1 MNRTFDS
8 DSDPTMIANHQ
19 FNEIMNQIQNSGLN
33 FQLQISPF
41 GAVISLK
48 KSLVKDKKGSF
59 ILPSSIIS
67 GTSNNKE
74 DFCVPISKNHVLE
87 NKLAA
92 LENKYKSAV
101 DECKAAHKDIEA
113 FKTEINVLKSKEVE
127 LQNETI
133 KPRDCVHGKMNH
145 SGTDQETTKAY
156 EIGDYEV
163 DLNYNV
169 RVSNPFS
176 PLLQLESSSE
186 VSSVCDSHQ
195 TPISRNSPPPFM
207 SPHTPSGNPPSP
219 RTPAGQRGCFE
230 SSHPPSPTPAKSLQA
245 EEARREPV
253 NPVMVFEGKPV
264 STEFA
269 LKKIKEAFEEINNHF
284 RP

>member
-1 MNRTFDS
+1 M
-8 DSDPTMIANHQ
+8 
-19 FNEIMNQIQNSGLN
+19 
-33 FQLQISPF
+33 
-41 GAVISLK
+41 
-48 KSLVKDKKGSF
+48 
-59 ILPSSIIS
+59 
-67 GTSNNKE
+67 
-74 DFCVPISKNHVLE
+74 
-87 NKLAA
+87 
-92 LENKYKSAV
+92 

-127 LQNETI
+127 LQNEII

-145 SGTDQETTKAY
+145 SGTDQEMTKAY
-156 EIGDYEV
+156 EIGDPEV

-169 RVSNPFS
+169 RVSNPFT
-176 PLLQLESSSE
+176 PLLQLELSSE

-219 RTPAGQRGCFE
+219 STPAGQKGCFE
-230 SSHPPSPTPAKSLQA
+230 SLHPPSPTQAKSLQA
-245 EEARREPV
+245 EEARQEPM

-284 RP
+284 KP